1 MSSVLAAIEEASA
14 DATIER
20 VNRERSELMLAT
32 EPTNRAM
39 EEAVEGARQENE
51 RQAERLRARRE
62 AFDS

>member
-20 VNRERSELMLAT
+20 VNRELSELMLAT
-32 EPTNRAM
+32 EATNRAM